1 MLLPGRRTAHQ
12 NEDPVHI
19 INTLLV
25 HFVGKI
31 RNLEQALEREVVL
44 ELQVKSL
51 ESFVPKGIPN
61 LRLRIQQDAKAA
73 AQAQAPA
80 PAPVMVASA

>member
-19 INTLLV
+19 TNTVLV
-25 HFVGKI
+25 HFVGRI
-31 RNLEQALEREVVL
+31 RNLEQALEREAVL
-44 ELQVKSL
+44 VLQVKSL

-73 AQAQAPA
+73 AQAPA